1 MNWIKRNKF
10 FAIALVLAMGMLG
23 GAGYYDWQSWSHNAA
38 ALVRLNEIY
47 DNLRNLTGQNDQKP
61 SSGNETNIVAAQDQ
75 TRRLRAWNTQARNY
89 FQPIEPIPS
98 AGNRPI
104 RAGGSTEEF
113 SFALTRTLAQMQH
126 DAAVASVTLP
136 PNFPFSFT
144 AERNLMTFAP
154 GSLGPL
160 AEQLGEAKT
169 ITDILYAAQ
178 INTLES
184 LQRVRVSDDDN
195 AGQQSD
201 YIADSPET
209 NDLAVLTPW
218 QITFLAFSPEIAQ
231 VLDGFAAS
239 PHAIIVKGINVQ
251 PAEATVAAQ
260 VVSEYNGY
268 GRYAAPAAALPLR
281 GLRVQGGRAGRG
293 GLETVLDE
301 RLLRVTIEIEIVKLT
316 PGN

>member
-38 ALVRLNEIY
+38 ELVRLNEIY
-47 DNLRNLTGQNDQKP
+47 ANLRNLTDQKP
-61 SSGNETNIVAAQDQ
+61 SPGNETVDNVAAAQDQ

-89 FQPIEPIPS
+89 FKPIEPIPP
-98 AGNRPI
+98 AGAAR
-104 RAGGSTEEF
+104 SKEEF

-260 VVSEYNGY
+260 VVPEYNGY

-281 GLRVQGGRAGRG
+281 DLRVQGGRAGRG

>member
-1 MNWIKRNKF
+1 MNWIKRNKL
-10 FAIALVLAMGMLG
+10 FAIALALAMGMLG
-23 GAGYYDWQSWSHNAA
+23 GAGYYDWQSWSRNAA
-38 ALVRLNEIY
+38 AFVRLNEIY
-47 DNLRNLTGQNDQKP
+47 DNLRNLTDQKP
-61 SSGNETNIVAAQDQ
+61 SPGNETVDNIAAAQDQ
-75 TRRLRAWNTQARNY
+75 TRRLREWDGQARNY

-98 AGNRPI
+98 SAGR
-104 RAGGSTEEF
+104 SSEEF
-113 SFALTRTLAQMQH
+113 SQALGRTIAQMQH
-126 DAAVASVTLP
+126 DAAAANVTLP
-136 PNFPFSFT
+136 PDFLFSFT

-160 AEQLGEAKT
+160 AGQLGEAKT

-218 QITFLAFSPEIAQ
+218 QITFMGFSPQIAQ
-231 VLDGFAAS
+231 VLDGFVAS

-251 PAEATVAAQ
+251 PAEATVAGQ
-260 VVSEYNGY
+260 VPEDNPY
-268 GRYAAPAAALPLR
+268 GRYAVPAGALPLR
-281 GLRVQGGRAGRG
+281 GTRAQEGRAGRG
-293 GLETVLDE
+293 GLQTVLDE
-301 RLLRVTIEIEIVKLT
+301 RLLRVTIEIEVVKLT

>member
-1 MNWIKRNKF
+1 VNWIKRNKF

-23 GAGYYDWQSWSHNAA
+23 GAGYYGWQSWSRNAA

-47 DNLRNLTGQNDQKP
+47 ANLRNLTDQKP
-61 SSGNETNIVAAQDQ
+61 SPGNETVDNVAAAQDQ
-75 TRRLRAWNTQARNY
+75 TRRLRVWNTQARNY

-126 DAAVASVTLP
+126 DAAAASVTLSP
-136 PNFPFSFT
+136 DFPFSFT

-160 AEQLGEAKT
+160 AEQLGEAKA
-169 ITDILYAAQ
+169 ITGILYVAQ
-178 INTLES
+178 INTLEN
-184 LQRVRVSDDDN
+184 LQRIRVSDDDN

-209 NDLAVLTPW
+209 NDLAVLVPW

-260 VVSEYNGY
+260 MVPEYNGY
-268 GRYAAPAAALPLR
+268 GRYAATALPGR
-281 GLRVQGGRAGRG
+281 GIRVQGGRAGRG

>member
-10 FAIALVLAMGMLG
+10 FSIALVLAMGMLG
-23 GAGYYDWQSWSHNAA
+23 AAGFYDWQSWS
-38 ALVRLNEIY
+38 LNEAKFDRLDEIY
-47 DNLRNLTGQNDQKP
+47 TKLSELKP
-61 SSGNETNIVAAQDQ
+61 SSGNEDNIAAAQEQ
-75 TRRLRAWNTQARNY
+75 TRRLRAWNVQARNY

-98 AGNRPI
+98 PAR
-104 RAGGSTEEF
+104 RSSEEF
-113 SFALTRTLAQMQH
+113 SQALSRTIAQMQH
-126 DAAVASVTLP
+126 DAAAANVSLP
-136 PNFPFSFT
+136 PDYAFSFT

-169 ITDILYAAQ
+169 ITGILYAAQ

-184 LQRVRVSDDDN
+184 LQRVPVSADDT

-218 QITFLAFSPEIAQ
+218 QITFLAFTPEIAQ
-231 VLDGFAAS
+231 VLDGFVAS

-251 PAEATVAAQ
+251 PAEATGAAQ
-260 VVSEYNGY
+260 APEDNNYNGFDRY
-268 GRYAAPAAALPLR
+268 ARYAAPAGVLPRR
-281 GLRVQGGRAGRG
+281 GIPAQEGRAIRAGRG
-293 GLETVLDE
+293 GLQTVLDE
-301 RLLRVTIEIEIVKLT
+301 RLLSVTIEIEIVRLT

>member
-23 GAGYYDWQSWSHNAA
+23 GAGYYDWQSWNRNAA
-38 ALVRLNEIY
+38 AFVRLNEIY
-47 DNLRNLTGQNDQKP
+47 ANLRNLTDQKP
-61 SSGNETNIVAAQDQ
+61 SPGNETVDNIAAAQDQ
-75 TRRLRAWNTQARNY
+75 TRRLREWNIQARNY

-98 AGNRPI
+98 AAR
-104 RAGGSTEEF
+104 RSTEEF

-126 DAAVASVTLP
+126 DAAAANVTLP
-136 PNFPFSFT
+136 PDYAFSFT

-154 GSLGPL
+154 GSLVPL

-184 LQRVRVSDDDN
+184 LQRVPVSADDN

-209 NDLAVLTPW
+209 NEMAVLTPW
-218 QITFLAFSPEIAQ
+218 QFTFLAFSPEIAQ
-231 VLDGFAAS
+231 VLDGFVAS

-251 PAEATVAAQ
+251 PAEATVAGQAP
-260 VVSEYNGY
+260 EDNAYN
-268 GRYAAPAAALPLR
+268 RYNRFAAPADVWSRR
-281 GLRVQGGRAGRG
+281 GIQAQGVRAGRG
-293 GLETVLDE
+293 GLQTVLDE

>member
-1 MNWIKRNKF
+1 MNWIKRNKI
-10 FAIALVLAMGMLG
+10 FAIALVLALGMLG
-23 GAGYYDWQSWSHNAA
+23 AAGFYDWQSWDRNAA
-38 ALVRLNEIY
+38 AFVKLNEIY
-47 DNLRNLTGQNDQKP
+47 DNLRNLKP

-75 TRRLRAWNTQARNY
+75 TRRLREWNSQARNY
-89 FQPIEPIPS
+89 FQPIEPIPPAARRS
-98 AGNRPI
+98 
-104 RAGGSTEEF
+104 SEEF
-113 SFALTRTLAQMQH
+113 SFALSRTLAQMQH
-126 DAAVASVTLP
+126 DAAAANVTLP
-136 PNFPFSFT
+136 PDYAFSFT
-144 AERNLMTFAP
+144 AERNAMTFAP

-160 AEQLGEAKT
+160 AGQLGEAKT

-184 LQRVRVSDDDN
+184 LQRVPISADEN

-209 NDLAVLTPW
+209 NEQAVLTPW

-231 VLDGFAAS
+231 VMDGFVAS

-251 PAEATVAAQ
+251 PAEATVAGQ
-260 VVSEYNGY
+260 VMPEYNGY

-281 GLRVQGGRAGRG
+281 GIRAQEGRAGRG
-293 GLETVLDE
+293 GLQTVLDE